1 MNGLNIYSQINV
13 AEWPTKRAHRIL
25 VRDVFKRIQHRTQC
39 QRVIE
44 CAVTTRRRVQESD
57 GAIDRIPPVL
67 EILVLPNPPCAVDL
81 SMVEVESLLELKLIL
96 VDYEL

>member
-25 VRDVFKRIQHRTQC
+25 VRDVFKRIQHRTQG

-44 CAVTTRRRVQESD
+44 CGVTTRRRVQESD

-81 SMVEVESLLELKLIL
+81 SMVEVESLSELKLIL

>member
-1 MNGLNIYSQINV
+1 MDDLEIYSQINV
-13 AEWPTKRAHRIL
+13 AEWPSKRAHRIL
-25 VRDVFKRIQHRTQC
+25 VRDVFKRIQHRTQG

-67 EILVLPNPPCAVDL
+67 EILVLPDPPCAVDL
-81 SMVEVESLLELKLIL
+81 SVVKVESLLELTIIL
-96 VDYEL
+96 GNYEM

>member
-25 VRDVFKRIQHRTQC
+25 VRDVFKRIQHRTQG

-67 EILVLPNPPCAVDL
+67 EILVLPNPPCEVDL
-81 SMVEVESLLELKLIL
+81 RMVEVESM
-96 VDYEL
+96 

>member
-25 VRDVFKRIQHRTQC
+25 VRDVFKCIQHRTQG

-67 EILVLPNPPCAVDL
+67 EIVVLPDPPCAVDL